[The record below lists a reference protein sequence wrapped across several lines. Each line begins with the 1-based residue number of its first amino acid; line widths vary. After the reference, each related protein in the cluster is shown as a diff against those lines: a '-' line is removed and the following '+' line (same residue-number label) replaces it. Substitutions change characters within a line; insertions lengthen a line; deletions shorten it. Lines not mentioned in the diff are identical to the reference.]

1 MNKIRVY
8 GTEWCGDCVR
18 SKTFMDKNK
27 IDYEWTDVDTESQY
41 RTYIRRLNKGME
53 RVPTIVFPDGSIL
66 VEPTDEELAAK
77 LNL

>member
-8 GTEWCGDCVR
+8 GTEWCGDCGR

-27 IDYEWTDVDTESQY
+27 IDYDWTDVDTESQH
-41 RTYIRRLNKGME
+41 RTYIRSLNKGME

>member
-8 GTEWCGDCVR
+8 GTKWCGDCIR
-18 SKTFMDKNK
+18 SKAFMDNNK
-27 IDYEWTDVDTESQY
+27 ISYEWTDVDEESQH
-41 RTYIRRLNKGME
+41 RTYIRNLNKGME

-77 LNL
+77 LDL